1 LLAAPSDS
9 RPQRC
14 LPAFCLPC
22 AALPPNCAADYRQ
35 IEFRLMAHFSGD
47 AGLMRIFCDDAADPF
62 ALLAAQWLG
71 TPAHQAS
78 SCSASVDI

>member
-1 LLAAPSDS
+1 
-9 RPQRC
+9 
-14 LPAFCLPC
+14 
-22 AALPPNCAADYRQ
+22 
-35 IEFRLMAHFSGD
+35 MAHFSGD